1 MPILTDILKS
11 SIRASKNY
19 TDGKISILQK
29 QIDELKQEII
39 DLKKEQYD
47 EDLYEILRIERNEIA
62 KENAISPF
70 CIFNNEILK
79 ELSCKQPINREE
91 LIKIRGIKDKRA
103 EKYGDRFIQL
113 ITNYQKE
120 YKEELV

>member
-1 MPILTDILKS
+1 MPTNTDIVKALM
-11 SIRASKNY
+11 RY
-19 TDGKISILQK
+19 TDGKTSILQK

-39 DLKKEQYD
+39 DLKNEQYD
-47 EDLYEILRIERNEIA
+47 EDLYEILRIERNAIA
-62 KENAISPF
+62 KENGISPF

-91 LIKIRGIKDKRA
+91 LIKIKGIKDKRA

-120 YKEELV
+120 CKEELV